1 MKIKKALSM
10 VMLSASLLSFVGCGN
25 GQDSNSVVQNN
36 NNSMTENQNSEK
48 IQQLEI
54 KDSGWTV
61 VDDEW
66 LYYYVDLY
74 NPNDNS
80 SIEYPSFRISAK
92 DASGTILG
100 TDDQTCSIIYP
111 KQDFVYGSQ
120 AFRVDGIPDTVEF
133 SALPVEDY
141 NVKKSSTDKYKPL
154 EAVNTAVRSD
164 KIVGE
169 IKNDNNDTF
178 DDAVVVMLLKDG
190 SENIVGI
197 DNTYVE
203 KVAANST
210 TPFDMDIPED
220 VNYASFEIYVNQ
232 W

>member
-10 VMLSASLLSFVGCGN
+10 
-25 GQDSNSVVQNN
+25 
-36 NNSMTENQNSEK
+36 
-48 IQQLEI
+48 
-54 KDSGWTV
+54 V

-80 SIEYPSFRISAK
+80 SIEYPSFRITAK

>member
-1 MKIKKALSM
+1 MKIKKVLSI
-10 VMLSASLLSFVGCGN
+10 VILSASLLSFVGCGG
-25 GQDSNSVVQNN
+25 GQDSNSVVQNDN
-36 NNSMTENQNSEK
+36 NDVKNQNSEK
-48 IQQLEI
+48 TQQLEI

-61 VDDEW
+61 IDDEW

-74 NPNDNS
+74 NPNDNC
-80 SIEYPSFRISAK
+80 SIEFPSFRITAK

-100 TDDQTCSIIYP
+100 TDDQTCSVIYP

-120 AFRVDGIPDTVEF
+120 AFRVDSIPDSVEF
-133 SALPVEDY
+133 STLPFEDY
-141 NVKKSSTDKYKPL
+141 NVKKSTTDEYKPL

-178 DDAVVVMLLKDG
+178 DDAVVVMLLKDNG
-190 SENIVGI
+190 GNVVGI

-210 TPFDMDIPED
+210 TPFDIDIPED
-220 VNYASFEIYVNQ
+220 INYASFEIYVNQ

>member
-1 MKIKKALSM
+1 M
-10 VMLSASLLSFVGCGN
+10 VIL
-25 GQDSNSVVQNN
+25 
-36 NNSMTENQNSEK
+36 
-48 IQQLEI
+48 
-54 KDSGWTV
+54 
-61 VDDEW
+61 
-66 LYYYVDLY
+66 LY

-80 SIEYPSFRISAK
+80 SIEYPSFRITAK

-210 TPFDMDIPED
+210 TPFDIDIPED

>member
-1 MKIKKALSM
+1 MKIKKALSIA
-10 VMLSASLLSFVGCGN
+10 MLSASLLSFVGCGG
-25 GQDSNSVVQNN
+25 GQDSNPVTQNN
-36 NNSMTENQNSEK
+36 NNNVENQNSEK

-54 KDSGWTV
+54 KNSGWMV

-80 SIEYPSFRISAK
+80 SIEFPSFRITAK

-111 KQDFVYGSQ
+111 KQDFIYGSQ
-120 AFRVDGIPDTVEF
+120 AFRVDSIPDAVEF
-133 SALPVEDY
+133 LALPVEDY
-141 NVKKSSTDKYKPL
+141 NVKKSSTDEYKPL

-169 IKNDNNDTF
+169 IKNDNKDAF
-178 DDAVVVMLLKDG
+178 DDTVVVMILKDNSG
-190 SENIVGI
+190 NVVGI

-203 KVAANST
+203 EVTANST
-210 TPFDMDIPED
+210 TPFDIDIPED
-220 VNYASFEIYVNQ
+220 VNYTSFEIYVNQ

>member
-80 SIEYPSFRISAK
+80 SIEYPSFRITAK
-92 DASGTILG
+92 DASGAILG
-100 TDDQTCSIIYP
+100 TLTP
-111 KQDFVYGSQ
+111 
-120 AFRVDGIPDTVEF
+120 AR
-133 SALPVEDY
+133 
-141 NVKKSSTDKYKPL
+141 
-154 EAVNTAVRSD
+154 
-164 KIVGE
+164 
-169 IKNDNNDTF
+169 NN
-178 DDAVVVMLLKDG
+178 
-190 SENIVGI
+190 S
-197 DNTYVE
+197 
-203 KVAANST
+203 
-210 TPFDMDIPED
+210 
-220 VNYASFEIYVNQ
+220 
-232 W
+232 

>member
-10 VMLSASLLSFVGCGN
+10 VILSASLLSFVGCGD

-54 KDSGWTV
+54 KNSGWTV
-61 VDDEW
+61 VNDEW

-74 NPNDNS
+74 NPNNNS
-80 SIEYPSFRISAK
+80 SIEYPSFRITAK

-111 KQDFVYGSQ
+111 KHDFVYGSQ

-141 NVKKSSTDKYKPL
+141 NVKKSSTDEYKPL

-169 IKNDNNDTF
+169 IKNDNNNTF

-190 SENIVGI
+190 SGNVIGI

-210 TPFDMDIPED
+210 TPFDIDIPED

>member
-10 VMLSASLLSFVGCGN
+10 IMLSVSLLSFVGCGGEQN
-25 GQDSNSVVQNN
+25 SDSVVQNN

-74 NPNDNS
+74 NPNDDS
-80 SIEYPSFRISAK
+80 SIEFPSFRITAK

-120 AFRVDGIPDTVEF
+120 AFRIDNIPNTVEF
-133 SALPVEDY
+133 SALPFEDY
-141 NVKKSSTDKYKPL
+141 NVKKSSTDEYKPL
-154 EAVNTAVRSD
+154 EAINAAVRSD

-169 IKNDNNDTF
+169 IKNDNKDAF
-178 DDAVVVMLLKDG
+178 DDAVVVMILKDNSG
-190 SENIVGI
+190 NVVGI

-210 TPFDMDIPED
+210 TPFDIDIPED